1 MCDSLL
7 QNVFRKLDGNHL
19 VDNILAQHS
28 RTYSL
33 TNKLKC
39 TILASRHYFVNGACF
54 IRELAKQL
62 AKFEQVQ
69 VSLLVPEDTL
79 YNENEE
85 RKAKEIGVTIVKA
98 RKQLAFSDSI
108 EWLNYPPAYL
118 KTDIVI
124 GVGVELGKIAQN
136 WKMRYQCKSIQFASE
151 IDQRRVLMY
160 HDTIDDGRVH
170 IKRFRGLSLS
180 ADIPVAVGPKTADK
194 LAASLRSKGKQVL
207 GFTPGISS
215 EFSSLTHA
223 TKDGTDF
230 RVLFVGGINP
240 DNSQEDG
247 VELATK
253 TMAELNDKSYRL
265 IHVGA
270 GKGREQQFAN
280 LFHQSGVP
288 IRQCEMRNH
297 PQSDEEWKDLLCE
310 VDLAIMPS
318 GDEEFGWEAL
328 VALSAGLPVLVHEES
343 GFGRALKDVGFGQS
357 AIVDSDDP
365 RQWASRIKKVRETD
379 RKTRLE
385 QAALLR
391 CKYNKKY
398 SWAKQC
404 GALVANMMCMMAS
417 GKEFYFIFYFA
428 FKVLIL
434 NISNYCMGNFF
445 YYFYRL
451 ISMILYL
458 LIFQNYQA
466 VKDLI
471 NFESIAPKENRF
483 TPLLCIP
490 KGRISVLARNFC
502 LRAKV
507 APTNN
512 FWGQI
517 FQERANVPVSF

>member
-1 MCDSLL
+1 MFHASDSLL
-7 QNVFRKLDGNHL
+7 QNVFRRLDGNLL
-19 VDNILAQHS
+19 VENILAQHNE
-28 RTYSL
+28 TYSS
-33 TNKLKC
+33 TNKLRV
-39 TILASRHYFVNGACF
+39 TILASKFQFIDRACF
-54 IRELAKQL
+54 IRELAKEL
-62 AKFEQVQ
+62 AKFKQVQ
-69 VSLLVPEDTL
+69 VSLLVPEGTC
-79 YNENEE
+79 YNEYEE

-98 RKQLAFSDSI
+98 KKQPGFLESI
-108 EWLNYPPAYL
+108 EWLNYPPADL

-124 GVGVELGKIAQN
+124 GVGEQLGKVAQN
-136 WKMRYQCKSIQFASE
+136 WKMQYRCKSIQFVGGTDWGKVYSDAVDDCSE
-151 IDQRRVLMY
+151 LRLSRRMKHL
-160 HDTIDDGRVH
+160 
-170 IKRFRGLSLS
+170 RGLSLS

-253 TMAELNDKSYRL
+253 TMAELNDKSYHL

-288 IRQCEMRNH
+288 KRQFEMRNH
-297 PQSDEEWKDLLCE
+297 PQTDEEWKDLLCE
-310 VDLAIMPS
+310 VDLTIMPS
-318 GDEEFGWEAL
+318 GDEEFGGEAL

-365 RQWASRIKKVRETD
+365 KQWASRIKKVRETD

-391 CKYNKKY
+391 SKYDEKY

-404 GALVANMMCMMAS
+404 GALVEMMCMMAS
-417 GKEFYFIFYFA
+417 GKELYFIFIF
-428 FKVLIL
+428 IL
-434 NISNYCMGNFF
+434 
-445 YYFYRL
+445 L
-451 ISMILYL
+451 
-458 LIFQNYQA
+458 
-466 VKDLI
+466 
-471 NFESIAPKENRF
+471 
-483 TPLLCIP
+483 
-490 KGRISVLARNFC
+490 
-502 LRAKV
+502 
-507 APTNN
+507 
-512 FWGQI
+512 
-517 FQERANVPVSF
+517 

>member
-1 MCDSLL
+1 MLCVYHSLL
-7 QNVFRKLDGNHL
+7 QNLFRTFDGNHL
-19 VDNILAQHS
+19 VDNILAQHNG
-28 RTYSL
+28 TYSS

-39 TILASRHYFVNGACF
+39 TILAPSYDIFNGAAF

-69 VSLLVPEDTL
+69 VSVLGPEDMG
-79 YNENEE
+79 YNEYEE

-98 RKQLAFSDSI
+98 KKQPGFFDPI
-108 EWLNYPPAYL
+108 EWLNYPPADL
-118 KTDIVI
+118 ETDIVI
-124 GVGVELGKIAQN
+124 GVGEQLGKVAQN
-136 WKMRYQCKSIQFASE
+136 WKMRYRCKSIQFAGG
-151 IDQRRVLMY
+151 IDFERVYLVTATDY
-160 HDTIDDGRVH
+160 LGLSTDGH

-194 LAASLRSKGKQVL
+194 LNSSLRSKGKQVL

-215 EFSSLTHA
+215 EFSGLTHA

-230 RVLFVGGINP
+230 RVLFVGGSNP

-253 TMAELNDKSYRL
+253 TMAELNDKSYHL
-265 IHVGA
+265 FHVGA

-288 IRQCEMRNH
+288 KRQFEMRNH
-297 PQSDEEWKDLLCE
+297 PQTDEEWKDLLCE

-318 GDEEFGWEAL
+318 GDEEFGGEAL
-328 VALSAGLPVLVHEES
+328 LALSAGLPVLVHGES
-343 GFGRALKDVGFGQS
+343 GFGRALKDVEFGQT

-365 RQWASRIKKVRETD
+365 KKWASSIKKVRETD
-379 RKTRLE
+379 RKTRLK

-391 CKYNKKY
+391 SKYDEKY

-404 GALVANMMCMMAS
+404 GALVAMMCMMAS

-445 YYFYRL
+445 F
-451 ISMILYL
+451 
-458 LIFQNYQA
+458 IFTG
-466 VKDLI
+466 
-471 NFESIAPKENRF
+471 S
-483 TPLLCIP
+483 
-490 KGRISVLARNFC
+490 LA
-502 LRAKV
+502 
-507 APTNN
+507 
-512 FWGQI
+512 
-517 FQERANVPVSF
+517 